1 MNMTRAEAI
10 EQLETLKE
18 HCASQKTHK
27 HHEPWESDMEAL
39 DMAIEA
45 LEMDEKNA
53 KYGSELARI
62 VAEHEEA
69 EEAFNGH

>member
-1 MNMTRAEAI
+1 MNMTREEAI

-18 HCASQKTHK
+18 HCASQKAHK
-27 HHEPWESDMEAL
+27 HHEPWESDIEAL

-45 LEMDEKNA
+45 LKEDEENA

-62 VAEHEEA
+62 VAEHEEVSD
-69 EEAFNGH
+69 GH

>member
-1 MNMTRAEAI
+1 MSRSGAL
-10 EQLETLKE
+10 EQLGTFKA
-18 HCASQKTHK
+18 HCASQKAHK

-45 LEMDEKNA
+45 LKMDEKNA

-62 VAEHEEA
+62 VAEHEEVSD
-69 EEAFNGH
+69 GH

>member
-1 MNMTRAEAI
+1 MTRSEAI

-18 HCASQKTHK
+18 HCASQKAHK

-45 LEMDEKNA
+45 LKMDEKNA

-62 VAEHEEA
+62 VAEYEEVSD
-69 EEAFNGH
+69 GH